1 MFDLILGLKIASQ
14 NHFLQKI
21 IFRLN
26 QLDLLP
32 FYFAF
37 TPLPPI
43 HPCIIQPLWG
53 LNLHLLGG
61 RERRKGKEITTKP
74 LLFQMISKKLLV
86 IQNPKHIL
94 IVFQKMKVLKSQ
106 WKNLSPQMRLKKRIK
121 NKSLI
126 F

>member
-1 MFDLILGLKIASQ
+1 
-14 NHFLQKI
+14 
-21 IFRLN
+21 
-26 QLDLLP
+26 
-32 FYFAF
+32 
-37 TPLPPI
+37 
-43 HPCIIQPLWG
+43 
-53 LNLHLLGG
+53 
-61 RERRKGKEITTKP
+61 
-74 LLFQMISKKLLV
+74 MISKKLLV